1 MPGHDLRET
10 RLTTTQVYR
19 GVLLDV
25 RRDEVELP
33 NGRRS
38 VREYIR
44 HPGAAA
50 VVPVPA
56 PGRVVLVRQYR
67 YALEAET
74 IEVPAGKRDAGE
86 ELSVTA
92 RRELAEETGYECSE
106 LMRLGLIHPSV
117 GYSDESIEIYL
128 ARGLRRTEGR
138 ADPDEFIE
146 PLECPLQEALE
157 WVRQGKITDVK
168 TIIALDWADRYL
180 SGAWMVR

>member
-1 MPGHDLRET
+1 MSDHDLRES

-67 YALEAET
+67 YALAAVT

-86 ELSVTA
+86 EPSVTA

-106 LMRLGLIHPSV
+106 LLRLGLIHPGV
-117 GYSDESIEIYL
+117 GYSDESIEIFLAQDL
-128 ARGLRRTEGR
+128 ARVEGGT
-138 ADPDEFIE
+138 DPDEFVE
-146 PLECPLQEALE
+146 PMECPLPEALE

-168 TIIALDWADRYL
+168 TIIALDWAERYL
-180 SGAWMVR
+180 SGTWTAT